1 MFTTIYELLIGSN
14 EDPTYAD
21 QIFSAVGLFTLIF
34 AVVFC
39 LIFYLLLGRWKPIFH
54 KLFHWIITLVILIII
69 SFGFA
74 LTQAKGAIGADV
86 YDAYMIKF
94 SMANALFVAIYFF
107 VFSILLKKASIFA
120 KRTPF

>member
-1 MFTTIYELLIGSN
+1 MFTTMYEFLIGSN

-21 QIFSAVGLFTLIF
+21 QIFSSVGLFTLIF

-54 KLFHWIITLVILIII
+54 KLSHWIITLVIIIVI

-74 LTQAKGAIGADV
+74 LTQSKGAIGADA